1 MSPGT
6 PESSEVEVDK
16 PLEDLRRTSTIY
28 DGECCFYSSSLLGT
42 SDTFM
47 DLPGYLENIEH
58 SIKNSFTLKSN
69 EIDDVLIKI
78 IKFGLISNQTTFL
91 ATQKSNLSQII
102 LLKSD
107 FISKKAISFKNI
119 DLCFLSSDSYG

>member
-1 MSPGT
+1 MLMSA
-6 PESSEVEVDK
+6 K
-16 PLEDLRRTSTIY
+16 
-28 DGECCFYSSSLLGT
+28 T

-58 SIKNSFTLKSN
+58 LIKNNFTLKSN
-69 EIDDVLIKI
+69 EIDDVLIKN
-78 IKFGLISNQTTFL
+78 IKLGPISNQTIFS

-107 FISKKAISFKNI
+107 FISKKKLSPFLRTLTYAFK
-119 DLCFLSSDSYG
+119 